1 MSRLSNALAATASH
15 IGGTA
20 AAAAFAILVGG
31 ASTPLHAEP
40 LAYPTKPVQIV
51 VGRPAGGVADIA
63 ARVLGQ
69 HLSADWKQTAVI
81 ENRPGGNGIVALRNV
96 LQTPAD
102 GYTLL
107 VAADSD
113 FTINRFVLKS
123 WQASYDNDLVPVA
136 RISINPVVL
145 ATNAKSPLN
154 TVQDLIKAAKARPGT
169 LTYGTAGAA
178 SSPHLVAGYFAE
190 RAGIELRHI
199 PYKGGVDAAAA
210 AAGGHTDLA
219 FIAVSSAVSL
229 VNSGAIKVLGVSTKE
244 RLAAQPDWPTIAEG
258 GLPGFEGDVWTGLFV
273 RAGTPP
279 EIIEK
284 LQAQVATI
292 LANPAAVRQLQ
303 TAGAEPAPLSGAALK
318 SVIERDIARNRPLIS
333 RLKLAVN

>member
-1 MSRLSNALAATASH
+1 MSYSLIFTTFKRSAAT
-15 IGGTA
+15 TA
-20 AAAAFAILVGG
+20 AIAVLVGG
-31 ASTPLHAEP
+31 IVGVLHAEP
-40 LAYPTKPVQIV
+40 LGYPEKSVQIV

-63 ARVLGQ
+63 ARVIGQ
-69 HLSADWKQTAVI
+69 HLSEQWKQSAVI
-81 ENRPGGNGIVALRNV
+81 ENRPGGNGIVSLRNV

-123 WQASYDNDLVPVA
+123 WQSSYDNDLVPVA
-136 RISINPVVL
+136 RITVNPVVL
-145 ATNAKSPLN
+145 VANAKSPFN
-154 TVQDLIKAAKARPGT
+154 TVQDLIRAAKAHPDT
-169 LTYGTAGAA
+169 ITYGTAGAA
-178 SSPHLVAGYFAE
+178 SSPHLVGGYFAE

-219 FIAVSSAVSL
+219 FIAVSSAASL
-229 VNSGAIKVLGVSTKE
+229 VKAGTIKVLGVSTKN
-244 RLAAQPDWPTIAEG
+244 RLTSQPDWPTISEG
-258 GLPGFEGDVWTGLFV
+258 GLSGFEADIWTGLFV

-292 LANPAAVRQLQ
+292 LADPHAVRQLQ
-303 TAGAEPAPLSGAALK
+303 TAGAEAAPLSGAALK
-318 SVIERDIARNRPLIS
+318 SVIERDIARNRPLIA